1 MLGELLGEVGAGEWH
16 LRNKAHPDQGHPAGV
31 YNGEV
36 PSGCRGLE
44 NLESPRARGGRPRVG
59 DSAFSG
65 DEERECSGVRSTG
78 WFERRQLLVAMPSYD
93 TRASL
98 PQIPAAGERGVTSD
112 GMTSLPTEARKNG
125 PWPGKVFGIP
135 WLGRYNARLSFLPSP
150 VPRIEA
156 IFQPSDS
163 MSSC

>member
-65 DEERECSGVRSTG
+65 DEKGS
-78 WFERRQLLVAMPSYD
+78 VAVYD
-93 TRASL
+93 L
-98 PQIPAAGERGVTSD
+98 QVG
-112 GMTSLPTEARKNG
+112 
-125 PWPGKVFGIP
+125 
-135 WLGRYNARLSFLPSP
+135 
-150 VPRIEA
+150 
-156 IFQPSDS
+156 
-163 MSSC
+163 SSADNCW